1 MHKMTS
7 AAYNRAG
14 AIPSSVA
21 RALCGGDPNR
31 RTGRRRANAN
41 ITKPR
46 IHFLKRYKKE
56 SMSPSF
62 FLRSHA
68 QCWISCKFFRF
79 FPYFLRNFCFIPK
92 SCQFKLDTELA
103 FMSDMQHRLGARE
116 ANQYIVRFNGNL
128 NLRSK

>member
-14 AIPSSVA
+14 AIQSSVA

-31 RTGRRRANAN
+31 RTGRRRRANAK

-56 SMSPSF
+56 SMSPSS

-68 QCWISCKFFRF
+68 QCWISCKIPTFFT
-79 FPYFLRNFCFIPK
+79 YFLRNFCSIPK
-92 SCQFKLDTELA
+92 EL
-103 FMSDMQHRLGARE
+103 S
-116 ANQYIVRFNGNL
+116 I
-128 NLRSK
+128 